1 MVVISTFRGPHPLVL
16 WEGQKPCHSV
26 VTKFLYGFK
35 GQNRA
40 SATRQNMIGGTVHN
54 LNWSLG
60 NEVTRN
66 FPCLK
71 GGNGPSCG
79 MSPHPQVVLPCGLRN
94 VNYPLPY
101 GGASVSWPFQ
111 SSWGDLFKRP
121 YCEAVDK
128 VRLWQ
133 ASAYREP
140 PEWTMQSRKSMQ
152 KARGIYCLNVLGLY
166 YTWRRGGDLVQPIH

>member
-1 MVVISTFRGPHPLVL
+1 MPFCSNQVFIWFP
-16 WEGQKPCHSV
+16 
-26 VTKFLYGFK
+26 

-40 SATRQNMIGGTVHN
+40 SATRQNMIGGTVHP

-79 MSPHPQVVLPCGLRN
+79 MCPHPQVVLPCGLRN

-101 GGASVSWPFQ
+101 GGASVSWPSQ

-133 ASAYREP
+133 ASAYRET